1 MAQQQQQQ
9 HQGVGLDWDQF
20 TCSICLDLLKEPV
33 SINCGH
39 NYCRTCIDGC
49 WDQEEEKG
57 VYSCPQCRESFS
69 PRPALR
75 RNNMLVEL
83 LEKLKKTEV
92 QQASSSAPLSYA
104 GPEDVAC
111 DFCTGTRRHKAVMSC
126 LTCLASYCDTH
137 LQPHY
142 SVPVL
147 KRHKLVPATD
157 CLQEKMCSSHNKLM
171 EVYCRTDQQCICLLC
186 AMDEHKGH
194 NTVSAAAER
203 AEKQKHLSVSQQRV
217 QESIQ
222 ERERELEELRQAVE
236 DLKGS
241 AQTAVEDSERIFT
254 ELISS
259 IERRSREVKELIR
272 DQEKTA
278 VCRAEGLLLQLEE
291 EIAKLRR
298 NQTDLEK
305 LSHTDD
311 HIHFIQN
318 FQSLL
323 RPSGSP
329 DLPSIVVGPLRYF
342 RDVSD
347 AVSDLRD
354 KLENILKDTWP
365 RISATG
371 SWKEYET
378 RNMSLQRNIVSSYM
392 SSGIKDMI
400 IYLCCFDSLFSVY
413 YCCPL
418 SLDHNSVYKHLSL
431 SEENRKTHIDHVSH
445 FQQQRDP
452 IGGVV
457 IGITAGFAFIR
468 RHQTHRVAR
477 ITRNR
482 NCYELFTVCKI
493 VAVSKMAEHQE
504 QQQQGVGLDW
514 DQFTCSICLDLL
526 KEPVAI
532 NCGHSY
538 CRTCIDGCWDQEEE
552 KGVYSCPQCRESFSP
567 RPALRRNHVLAEL
580 LEKLKK
586 TEVQQASSSAPLSY
600 AGPED
605 VACDFCT
612 GTRRHKAVM
621 SCLTCLVSYCDT
633 HLQPHYSA
641 PMLKRHKL
649 VPATDCLQEKM
660 CSSHNKL
667 MEVYCRTD
675 QQCICYLCAMDE
687 HKGHNTVS
695 AAAERAEKQKHLSV
709 SQQRVQESIQ
719 ERERELEELRQAV
732 EDLKGSAQTAVE
744 DSERIFTELISSIER
759 RSREVKELIRDQEK
773 TAVCRAEGRLLQLE
787 EEIAKLRRNQTDLEK
802 LSHTDDHI
810 HFIQNFQSLLRPSG
824 SPDLPSIVVGPLRYF
839 RDVSDAVS
847 DLRDKLENIL
857 KDTWPRISA
866 TGSWKEYET
875 RNMSLQRNIV
885 SSYMSSG
892 IKDMI
897 IYLCCFDSLFSLD
910 CCPLSL
916 DHNSV
921 YKRLTLSEENRK
933 VKNVDQDQMYPDHS
947 DRFTRYPQVL
957 CREGL
962 SGRCYWE
969 LEWKGGYMFA
979 AVTYKD
985 IERTSGRSLFGNNDK
1000 SWSLRCSQ
1008 RGYTF
1013 RHNKVKQEVSGPL
1026 SSRVGVYLDHEAGVL
1041 SFYSVSDT
1049 MTLLHKVSTT
1059 FTQPLYP
1066 GLRLDNNVGTSV
1078 VLMKLWCRMCR
1089 M

>member
-9 HQGVGLDWDQF
+9 QGVGLDWDQFTCSICLDLLKEPVTINCGHSYCRTCIKDCWDQEEEKGVYSCPQCRESFSPRPALRRNNMLAELLEKLKKTEVQQASSSAPLSYAGPEDVACDFCTGTRRHKAVMSCLMCLVSYCDTHLQPHYSVPMLKRHKLVPARDCLQEKMCSSHNKLMEVYCRTDQQCICYLCAMDEHKGHNTVSAAAERAEIQKHLSVSQQRVQESIQERERELEELRQAVEDLKVCKQSQRTTSPVCSMDTWSHGLIFVEGSAQTAVEDSERIFTELISSIERRSREVNELIRDQEKTAVCQAEGRLLQLEEEIAKLRRNQTDLEKLSHTDDHIHFIQRKRNCYEIFTVYKIVAVSKMAQQQQQQQQGVGLDWDQF

-126 LTCLASYCDTH
+126 LTCLVSYCDTH

-400 IYLCCFDSLFSVY
+400 IYLCCFDSLFSLD
-413 YCCPL
+413 CCPL

-431 SEENRKTHIDHVSH
+431 SEENRK
-445 FQQQRDP
+445 
-452 IGGVV
+452 
-457 IGITAGFAFIR
+457 
-468 RHQTHRVAR
+468 
-477 ITRNR
+477 
-482 NCYELFTVCKI
+482 
-493 VAVSKMAEHQE
+493 
-504 QQQQGVGLDW
+504 
-514 DQFTCSICLDLL
+514 
-526 KEPVAI
+526 
-532 NCGHSY
+532 
-538 CRTCIDGCWDQEEE
+538 
-552 KGVYSCPQCRESFSP
+552 
-567 RPALRRNHVLAEL
+567 
-580 LEKLKK
+580 
-586 TEVQQASSSAPLSY
+586 
-600 AGPED
+600 
-605 VACDFCT
+605 
-612 GTRRHKAVM
+612 
-621 SCLTCLVSYCDT
+621 
-633 HLQPHYSA
+633 
-641 PMLKRHKL
+641 
-649 VPATDCLQEKM
+649 
-660 CSSHNKL
+660 
-667 MEVYCRTD
+667 
-675 QQCICYLCAMDE
+675 
-687 HKGHNTVS
+687 
-695 AAAERAEKQKHLSV
+695 
-709 SQQRVQESIQ
+709 
-719 ERERELEELRQAV
+719 
-732 EDLKGSAQTAVE
+732 
-744 DSERIFTELISSIER
+744 
-759 RSREVKELIRDQEK
+759 
-773 TAVCRAEGRLLQLE
+773 
-787 EEIAKLRRNQTDLEK
+787 
-802 LSHTDDHI
+802 
-810 HFIQNFQSLLRPSG
+810 
-824 SPDLPSIVVGPLRYF
+824 
-839 RDVSDAVS
+839 
-847 DLRDKLENIL
+847 
-857 KDTWPRISA
+857 
-866 TGSWKEYET
+866 
-875 RNMSLQRNIV
+875 
-885 SSYMSSG
+885 
-892 IKDMI
+892 
-897 IYLCCFDSLFSLD
+897 
-910 CCPLSL
+910 
-916 DHNSV
+916 
-921 YKRLTLSEENRK
+921 
-933 VKNVDQDQMYPDHS
+933 VKNVNQDQRYPAHS
-947 DRFTRYPQVL
+947 DRFTRYDQVL

-969 LEWKGGYMFA
+969 LEWKGDSMSA
-979 AVTYKD
+979 AVAYKD
-985 IERTSGRSLFGNNDK
+985 IERTSDRSWFGYNDK
-1000 SWSLRCSQ
+1000 SWRLRCSQ
-1008 RGYTF
+1008 QGYTL
-1013 RHNKVKQEVSGPL
+1013 RHKNIQQEVSGPL

-1066 GLRLDNNVGTSV
+1066 GLRLYSSEVE
-1078 VLMKLWCRMCR
+1078 LMKLW
-1089 M
+1089 

>member
-9 HQGVGLDWDQF
+9 RQQGVGLDWDQF

-75 RNNMLVEL
+75 RNNMLVEVV
-83 LEKLKKTEV
+83 EKLKKTEV

-111 DFCTGTRRHKAVMSC
+111 DLCTETRRHKAVMSC
-126 LTCLASYCDTH
+126 LTCLVSYCDTH

-142 SVPVL
+142 SVPML

-236 DLKGS
+236 DLKVCKQSQRTTSPVCSMDMCVEGS

-278 VCRAEGLLLQLEE
+278 VCQ
-291 EIAKLRR
+291 
-298 NQTDLEK
+298 
-305 LSHTDD
+305 
-311 HIHFIQN
+311 
-318 FQSLL
+318 
-323 RPSGSP
+323 
-329 DLPSIVVGPLRYF
+329 
-342 RDVSD
+342 
-347 AVSDLRD
+347 
-354 KLENILKDTWP
+354 
-365 RISATG
+365 
-371 SWKEYET
+371 
-378 RNMSLQRNIVSSYM
+378 
-392 SSGIKDMI
+392 
-400 IYLCCFDSLFSVY
+400 
-413 YCCPL
+413 
-418 SLDHNSVYKHLSL
+418 
-431 SEENRKTHIDHVSH
+431 
-445 FQQQRDP
+445 
-452 IGGVV
+452 
-457 IGITAGFAFIR
+457 
-468 RHQTHRVAR
+468 
-477 ITRNR
+477 
-482 NCYELFTVCKI
+482 
-493 VAVSKMAEHQE
+493 
-504 QQQQGVGLDW
+504 
-514 DQFTCSICLDLL
+514 
-526 KEPVAI
+526 
-532 NCGHSY
+532 
-538 CRTCIDGCWDQEEE
+538 
-552 KGVYSCPQCRESFSP
+552 
-567 RPALRRNHVLAEL
+567 
-580 LEKLKK
+580 
-586 TEVQQASSSAPLSY
+586 
-600 AGPED
+600 
-605 VACDFCT
+605 
-612 GTRRHKAVM
+612 
-621 SCLTCLVSYCDT
+621 
-633 HLQPHYSA
+633 
-641 PMLKRHKL
+641 
-649 VPATDCLQEKM
+649 
-660 CSSHNKL
+660 
-667 MEVYCRTD
+667 
-675 QQCICYLCAMDE
+675 
-687 HKGHNTVS
+687 
-695 AAAERAEKQKHLSV
+695 
-709 SQQRVQESIQ
+709 
-719 ERERELEELRQAV
+719 
-732 EDLKGSAQTAVE
+732 
-744 DSERIFTELISSIER
+744 
-759 RSREVKELIRDQEK
+759 
-773 TAVCRAEGRLLQLE
+773 AEGRLLQLE

-866 TGSWKEYET
+866 TEPQT
-875 RNMSLQRNIV
+875 REDFLQ
-885 SSYMSSG
+885 Y
-892 IKDMI
+892 
-897 IYLCCFDSLFSLD
+897 

-921 YKRLTLSEENRK
+921 SKYLSLSEENRK
-933 VKNVDQDQMYPDHS
+933 VRFVNQDQRYPAHS
-947 DRFTRYPQVL
+947 DRFTTYDQVL

-969 LEWKGGYMFA
+969 LEWKGGSMSA
-979 AVTYKD
+979 AVAYKD
-985 IERTSGRSLFGNNDK
+985 IERRSYRSGFGNNDK
-1000 SWSLRCSQ
+1000 SWSLDCSQ
-1008 RGYTF
+1008 KGYTF
-1013 RHNKVKQEVSGPL
+1013 RLNKVEQEVSGPL

-1066 GLRLDNNVGTSV
+1066 GLWLTNEAE
-1078 VLMKLWCRMCR
+1078 LIKLW
-1089 M
+1089 

>member
-9 HQGVGLDWDQF
+9 QQGVGLDWDQF

-236 DLKGS
+236 DLKVCKQSQRTTSPVCSMDTCVEGS

-254 ELISS
+254 EMISS

-278 VCRAEGLLLQLEE
+278 VCPAEGRLLQLEE

-323 RPSGSP
+323 HPSGSP

-365 RISATG
+365 RISAT
-371 SWKEYET
+371 
-378 RNMSLQRNIVSSYM
+378 
-392 SSGIKDMI
+392 
-400 IYLCCFDSLFSVY
+400 
-413 YCCPL
+413 
-418 SLDHNSVYKHLSL
+418 
-431 SEENRKTHIDHVSH
+431 
-445 FQQQRDP
+445 
-452 IGGVV
+452 
-457 IGITAGFAFIR
+457 
-468 RHQTHRVAR
+468 
-477 ITRNR
+477 
-482 NCYELFTVCKI
+482 
-493 VAVSKMAEHQE
+493 
-504 QQQQGVGLDW
+504 
-514 DQFTCSICLDLL
+514 
-526 KEPVAI
+526 
-532 NCGHSY
+532 
-538 CRTCIDGCWDQEEE
+538 
-552 KGVYSCPQCRESFSP
+552 
-567 RPALRRNHVLAEL
+567 
-580 LEKLKK
+580 
-586 TEVQQASSSAPLSY
+586 
-600 AGPED
+600 
-605 VACDFCT
+605 
-612 GTRRHKAVM
+612 
-621 SCLTCLVSYCDT
+621 
-633 HLQPHYSA
+633 
-641 PMLKRHKL
+641 
-649 VPATDCLQEKM
+649 
-660 CSSHNKL
+660 
-667 MEVYCRTD
+667 
-675 QQCICYLCAMDE
+675 
-687 HKGHNTVS
+687 
-695 AAAERAEKQKHLSV
+695 
-709 SQQRVQESIQ
+709 
-719 ERERELEELRQAV
+719 
-732 EDLKGSAQTAVE
+732 
-744 DSERIFTELISSIER
+744 
-759 RSREVKELIRDQEK
+759 
-773 TAVCRAEGRLLQLE
+773 
-787 EEIAKLRRNQTDLEK
+787 
-802 LSHTDDHI
+802 
-810 HFIQNFQSLLRPSG
+810 
-824 SPDLPSIVVGPLRYF
+824 
-839 RDVSDAVS
+839 
-847 DLRDKLENIL
+847 
-857 KDTWPRISA
+857 
-866 TGSWKEYET
+866 
-875 RNMSLQRNIV
+875 
-885 SSYMSSG
+885 
-892 IKDMI
+892 
-897 IYLCCFDSLFSLD
+897 D

-921 YKRLTLSEENRK
+921 NKHLTLSEENRK
-933 VKNVDQDQMYPDHS
+933 
-947 DRFTRYPQVL
+947 
-957 CREGL
+957 
-962 SGRCYWE
+962 
-969 LEWKGGYMFA
+969 
-979 AVTYKD
+979 
-985 IERTSGRSLFGNNDK
+985 
-1000 SWSLRCSQ
+1000 
-1008 RGYTF
+1008 
-1013 RHNKVKQEVSGPL
+1013 
-1026 SSRVGVYLDHEAGVL
+1026 
-1041 SFYSVSDT
+1041 
-1049 MTLLHKVSTT
+1049 
-1059 FTQPLYP
+1059 
-1066 GLRLDNNVGTSV
+1066 RL
-1078 VLMKLWCRMCR
+1078 
-1089 M
+1089 

>member
-9 HQGVGLDWDQF
+9 QQGVGLDWDQF

-126 LTCLASYCDTH
+126 LTCLVSYCDTH

-142 SVPVL
+142 SAPML

-203 AEKQKHLSVSQQRV
+203 AEIQKHLSVSQQRV

-236 DLKGS
+236 DLKTSPPVKDCFLDSIVDMLLACTDSGAHLLYLQSGS

-254 ELISS
+254 EMISS

-278 VCRAEGLLLQLEE
+278 VC
-291 EIAKLRR
+291 
-298 NQTDLEK
+298 
-305 LSHTDD
+305 
-311 HIHFIQN
+311 
-318 FQSLL
+318 
-323 RPSGSP
+323 P
-329 DLPSIVVGPLRYF
+329 
-342 RDVSD
+342 
-347 AVSDLRD
+347 
-354 KLENILKDTWP
+354 
-365 RISATG
+365 
-371 SWKEYET
+371 
-378 RNMSLQRNIVSSYM
+378 
-392 SSGIKDMI
+392 
-400 IYLCCFDSLFSVY
+400 
-413 YCCPL
+413 
-418 SLDHNSVYKHLSL
+418 
-431 SEENRKTHIDHVSH
+431 
-445 FQQQRDP
+445 
-452 IGGVV
+452 
-457 IGITAGFAFIR
+457 
-468 RHQTHRVAR
+468 
-477 ITRNR
+477 
-482 NCYELFTVCKI
+482 
-493 VAVSKMAEHQE
+493 
-504 QQQQGVGLDW
+504 
-514 DQFTCSICLDLL
+514 
-526 KEPVAI
+526 
-532 NCGHSY
+532 
-538 CRTCIDGCWDQEEE
+538 
-552 KGVYSCPQCRESFSP
+552 
-567 RPALRRNHVLAEL
+567 
-580 LEKLKK
+580 
-586 TEVQQASSSAPLSY
+586 
-600 AGPED
+600 
-605 VACDFCT
+605 
-612 GTRRHKAVM
+612 
-621 SCLTCLVSYCDT
+621 
-633 HLQPHYSA
+633 
-641 PMLKRHKL
+641 
-649 VPATDCLQEKM
+649 
-660 CSSHNKL
+660 
-667 MEVYCRTD
+667 
-675 QQCICYLCAMDE
+675 
-687 HKGHNTVS
+687 
-695 AAAERAEKQKHLSV
+695 
-709 SQQRVQESIQ
+709 
-719 ERERELEELRQAV
+719 
-732 EDLKGSAQTAVE
+732 
-744 DSERIFTELISSIER
+744 
-759 RSREVKELIRDQEK
+759 
-773 TAVCRAEGRLLQLE
+773 AEGRLLQLE

-897 IYLCCFDSLFSLD
+897 IYLCCFDSLFRSTVDILLPPEPQTRED
-910 CCPLSL
+910 FLQYCCPLSL

-921 YKRLTLSEENRK
+921 YNHLTLSEENRK
-933 VKNVDQDQMYPDHS
+933 VKYVDQDQRYPDHS
-947 DRFTRYPQVL
+947 DRFTMYCQVL

-979 AVTYKD
+979 AVAYKD
-985 IERTSGRSLFGNNDK
+985 IERTSDRSLFGYNDK
-1000 SWSLRCSQ
+1000 SWSLFCSQ
-1008 RGYTF
+1008 EGYTF
-1013 RHNKVKQEVSGPL
+1013 SHKNIQQEVSGPL

-1066 GLRLDNNVGTSV
+1066 GLYLGYGNEAE
-1078 VLMKLWCRMCR
+1078 LMKLWCRMCR

>member
-9 HQGVGLDWDQF
+9 QGVGLDWDQF

-33 SINCGH
+33 TIYCGH

-75 RNNMLVEL
+75 RNNMLA
-83 LEKLKKTEV
+83 EV
-92 QQASSSAPLSYA
+92 
-104 GPEDVAC
+104 V
-111 DFCTGTRRHKAVMSC
+111 
-126 LTCLASYCDTH
+126 
-137 LQPHY
+137 
-142 SVPVL
+142 
-147 KRHKLVPATD
+147 
-157 CLQEKMCSSHNKLM
+157 
-171 EVYCRTDQQCICLLC
+171 
-186 AMDEHKGH
+186 
-194 NTVSAAAER
+194 
-203 AEKQKHLSVSQQRV
+203 
-217 QESIQ
+217 
-222 ERERELEELRQAVE
+222 
-236 DLKGS
+236 
-241 AQTAVEDSERIFT
+241 
-254 ELISS
+254 
-259 IERRSREVKELIR
+259 
-272 DQEKTA
+272 
-278 VCRAEGLLLQLEE
+278 
-291 EIAKLRR
+291 
-298 NQTDLEK
+298 
-305 LSHTDD
+305 
-311 HIHFIQN
+311 
-318 FQSLL
+318 
-323 RPSGSP
+323 
-329 DLPSIVVGPLRYF
+329 
-342 RDVSD
+342 
-347 AVSDLRD
+347 
-354 KLENILKDTWP
+354 
-365 RISATG
+365 
-371 SWKEYET
+371 
-378 RNMSLQRNIVSSYM
+378 
-392 SSGIKDMI
+392 
-400 IYLCCFDSLFSVY
+400 
-413 YCCPL
+413 
-418 SLDHNSVYKHLSL
+418 
-431 SEENRKTHIDHVSH
+431 
-445 FQQQRDP
+445 
-452 IGGVV
+452 
-457 IGITAGFAFIR
+457 
-468 RHQTHRVAR
+468 
-477 ITRNR
+477 
-482 NCYELFTVCKI
+482 
-493 VAVSKMAEHQE
+493 
-504 QQQQGVGLDW
+504 
-514 DQFTCSICLDLL
+514 
-526 KEPVAI
+526 
-532 NCGHSY
+532 
-538 CRTCIDGCWDQEEE
+538 
-552 KGVYSCPQCRESFSP
+552 
-567 RPALRRNHVLAEL
+567 
-580 LEKLKK
+580 EKLKK

-633 HLQPHYSA
+633 HLQPHYSV
-641 PMLKRHKL
+641 PVLKRHKL

-667 MEVYCRTD
+667 MEVYCHTD
-675 QQCICYLCAMDE
+675 QQCICLLCAMDE

-695 AAAERAEKQKHLSV
+695 AAAERAEIQKHLSV

-921 YKRLTLSEENRK
+921 YKYLTLSEENRK
-933 VKNVDQDQMYPDHS
+933 VRFVNQDQRYPAHS
-947 DRFTRYPQVL
+947 DRFTWCHQVL

-969 LEWKGGYMFA
+969 LEWKGGYMRA
-979 AVTYKD
+979 AVAYKD
-985 IERTSGRSLFGNNDK
+985 IERTSGRSGFGYNVK
-1000 SWSLRCSQ
+1000 SWSLHCSQ
-1008 RGYTF
+1008 QGYTF
-1013 RHNKVKQEVSGPL
+1013 IHNEVEQEVSGPL

-1066 GLRLDNNVGTSV
+1066 GFWLDNEVE
-1078 VLMKLWCRMCR
+1078 LMKLW
-1089 M
+1089 